1 MDPVKH
7 GTEMQGSG
15 TKKEGVKEKG
25 VHSTAFVDL
34 CMPMADITFM
44 YSLYYI
50 RTDFHPA
57 GSDLRQGT
65 L

>member
-7 GTEMQGSG
+7 RTEMQGSG
-15 TKKEGVKEKG
+15 TTKEGVKEKR
-25 VHSTAFVDL
+25 VCSTAFEHL
-34 CMPMADITFM
+34 CMPTADITFM
-44 YSLYYI
+44 YSLYYM

-57 GSDLRQGT
+57 GSYLRLET